1 MLREKI
7 QDSLKEAMRA
17 KETRRVSTLR
27 LILAAVK
34 DRDIAARTQDKSE
47 EDDDA
52 VINAILAKMVKQRRD
67 SIQAYEE
74 AGRCELAER
83 ERDEIGI
90 IQGFLPKQMSDEEIS
105 SACHKAVDSEG
116 AQGLK
121 DVGRVMGALKAKFA
135 GRMDFSKA
143 AAEVREIL
151 S

>member
-7 QDSLKEAMRA
+7 QDSLKEAMLA

-105 SACHKAVDSEG
+105 SACHNAVDSEG

>member
-105 SACHKAVDSEG
+105 SACHSAVDSEG